1 MEVYKVFAL
10 RKDGKLESCIKYQFA
25 SSDGLSKELSKELT
39 KYVKQYTPG
48 VTKRYRYPRYVYLDL
63 DDARAFIDDSSPDLL
78 SQLGHIKLSIWSCAA
93 PTVYEVPF
101 LSLGLPDKRESVG
114 TGKPLKWHL
123 EQESGA
129 WYSYR
134 WVATELTLL
143 EEVL

>member
-25 SSDGLSKELSKELT
+25 YRDRLSEELSKGLT

-48 VTKRYRYPRYVYLDL
+48 VMKRYRYPRYVYLDL
-63 DDARAFIDDSSPDLL
+63 DDARAFVDNSSPDLL
-78 SQLGHIKLSIWSCAA
+78 SQLGHIKLSIWSCAT
-93 PTVYEVPF
+93 PTVYKVPF
-101 LSLGLPDKRESVG
+101 FYLISAYQRESVG

-123 EQESGA
+123 EQERHA
-129 WYSYR
+129 FSYR